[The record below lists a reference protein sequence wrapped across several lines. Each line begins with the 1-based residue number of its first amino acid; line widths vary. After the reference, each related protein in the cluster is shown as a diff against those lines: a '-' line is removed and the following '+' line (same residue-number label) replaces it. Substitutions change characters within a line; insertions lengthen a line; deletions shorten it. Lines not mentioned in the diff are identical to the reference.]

1 MKPIRTTITEQKEK
15 RNAEIKSAYKVLMS
29 IEGSQRTAVAEQ
41 VAKQLGV
48 NYSLVMRV
56 TKQSAFILFSFMTIL

>member
-15 RNAEIKSAYKVLMS
+15 RNAEIKAAYKVLMS
-29 IEGSQRTAVAEQ
+29 IEGSQRTAVAQQ
-41 VAKQLGV
+41 VSKQMGV

-56 TKQSAFILFSFMTIL
+56 TK

>member
-15 RNAEIKSAYKVLMS
+15 RNAEIKAAYKVLMS

-41 VAKQLGV
+41 VAKQMGI

-56 TKQSAFILFSFMTIL
+56 TKQTTFILFSFMTIL